1 MRIMKGRIG
10 QKTTHGF
17 LVTETSR
24 QIDLFT
30 AQPAQIKER
39 IEHLMS
45 DCFIKRSEE
54 DRNCYEYIA

>member
-1 MRIMKGRIG
+1 MNGRIG

-17 LVTETSR
+17 LVTETSK

-39 IEHLMS
+39 IEHLMG
-45 DCFIKRSEE
+45 DNYIKRSEE

>member
-1 MRIMKGRIG
+1 MKGRIG
-10 QKTTHGF
+10 TKTTHGY

-30 AQPAQIKER
+30 AQPMLIKER
-39 IEHLMS
+39 IEHLMG
-45 DCFIKRSEE
+45 DQFIKRCED